1 MKDILSDTVP
11 FLDLHD
17 ADGTSQDSS
26 TSAGSLDEN

>member
-1 MKDILSDTVP
+1 MKDILSDTIP

-17 ADGTSQDSS
+17 ADGASQDSS